1 MKRCNGNSGPAA
13 YTNIDFDQQPFLV
26 IWEATQACDLACVHC
41 RACAQPSRNPL
52 ELSTRE
58 AKRLIEDV
66 AELQTPLFVISG
78 GDPLKRPDVYELV
91 RHTAD
96 LGLRPS
102 MTPSATPLL
111 TREAIVKLKDSGL
124 ARLAISLDAPTAA
137 DQHHYHSS

>member
-1 MKRCNGNSGPAA
+1 MNRGDGDNGPAA
-13 YTNIDFDQQPFLV
+13 YTNIDFDHQPFLV

-52 ELSTRE
+52 ELSTSE

-91 RHTAD
+91 RHATD

-124 ARLAISLDAPTAA
+124 ARLAIWQAMNQAPTNLFRR
-137 DQHHYHSS
+137 